1 MSGVVEYLQK
11 RASSTFLVSVTI
23 FWCILNW
30 QGLYATFFVD
40 QKYIYDR
47 FGVTKDKYIEDNF
60 FGWRP
65 KEYDYLGDW
74 VLVVKPAKFALS
86 VLFAWVYV
94 WWLPKW
100 VLNKAYEKDIDYKY
114 ERKMMKIKKEH
125 ELTLG
130 QKKISEEKLDIIKT
144 EAETEKIKKDVFSN
158 KRKWSLE
165 FEAVCNRS
173 DFGNIM
179 NLLKDVS
186 YGGVFYSNI
195 SPDDRMIIDLW
206 DLYDKDEA
214 TITGKGKFFLN
225 KYISARG

>member
-40 QKYIYDR
+40 QKYIYNR

-86 VLFAWVYV
+86 VLFAWVYI
-94 WWLPKW
+94 WYLPKW
-100 VLNKAYEKDIDYKY
+100 VLNKAYKKDIEYKY
-114 ERKMMKIKKEH
+114 ERKNMKIEKEY
-125 ELTLG
+125 ELTLK
-130 QKKISEEKLDIIKT
+130 QKELSERKLEIIET
-144 EAETEKIKKDVFSN
+144 EVKTEKIKEDNITDEQRWEIEYDQISG
-158 KRKWSLE
+158 RG
-165 FEAVCNRS
+165 
-173 DFGNIM
+173 DFVYMM
-179 NLLKDVS
+179 NLLRDVS
-186 YGGVFYSNI
+186 YGDAYYSDV
-195 SPDDRMIIDLW
+195 SAEDRMKIDLW
-206 DLYDKDEA
+206 GLYDGH
-214 TITGKGKFFLN
+214 ITQKGRFFLN
-225 KYISARG
+225 KYIIAEK